1 MYPSVVGATL
11 NVIRKDAFSRTAWK
25 NGGGVT
31 HEAIRVPTTGEP
43 FLWRV
48 SVAHIEK
55 SGPFSDFAGYE
66 RKMLLLQGRGLNL
79 QFRDGRRSKLREVG
93 DWVAFD
99 GGLSADCELIDGPC
113 VDLNL
118 MTLKSLGTAVRVER
132 LHGGVAATARGGE
145 TVLIFSL
152 AGALALADETGATT
166 RLDPWDLAVLSQG
179 AVRLKTLESAALSV
193 PNAVFI
199 ATISQ

>member
-1 MYPSVVGATL
+1 M
-11 NVIRKDAFSRTAWK
+11 
-25 NGGGVT
+25 T

-43 FLWRV
+43 LLWRV

-55 SGPFSDFAGYE
+55 SGPFSDFDGYE
-66 RKMLLLQGRGLNL
+66 RKMLLLRGRGLDL
-79 QFRDGRRSKLREVG
+79 KFGDGRRSELREIG

-99 GGLSADCELIDGPC
+99 GGISADCDLVDGPC

-118 MTLKSLGTAVRVER
+118 MTSKSLNTAVRLER
-132 LHGGVAATARGGE
+132 LRGSVAAAAEKGE

-152 AGALALADETGATT
+152 TAALALGDESGAST
-166 RLDPWDLAVLSQG
+166 RLGPWDLAVLSQG
-179 AVRLKTLESAALSV
+179 AVRLKTLEPGALSV
-193 PNAVFI
+193 PNTVFI

>member
-1 MYPSVVGATL
+1 VYHSVVGASL
-11 NVIRKDAFSRTAWK
+11 NVIRKDTFSRTAWK

-55 SGPFSDFAGYE
+55 SGPFSDFDGYE
-66 RKMLLLQGRGLNL
+66 RKMLLLQGRGLKL
-79 QFRDGRRSKLREVG
+79 RFGDGRRRELREVG
-93 DWVAFD
+93 DWVDFD
-99 GGLSADCELIDGPC
+99 GAIPTQCDLIDGPC

-118 MTLKSLGTAVRVER
+118 MTAKSLKTAFRLER
-132 LHGGVAATARGGE
+132 LGDSVGAEAGRGE

-152 AGALALADETGATT
+152 AAALALGDETGAAT
-166 RLDPWDLAVLSQG
+166 RLEPWDLAVLSQG
-179 AVRLKTLESAALSV
+179 AVRLRTLEPGALSV